1 MPFATSH
8 YFTLSEQRST
18 RMQKSGLKM
27 TINLIRIL
35 NCATNKKEKNNLD
48 FFKTNFHHWARQS
61 QIKEMIYCH
70 N

>member
-1 MPFATSH
+1 
-8 YFTLSEQRST
+8 
-18 RMQKSGLKM
+18 MQKSGLKM